1 MRVAVTN
8 DNIVEGDETF
18 SMSLNIPSSLA
29 PRIIT
34 GLVHSATGIII
45 DSSGKINSYLVTS
58 CFKINDSYQS
68 EVYTNTIHWFRSHK
82 ICDSNIGISK
92 WTIQ

>member
-1 MRVAVTN
+1 MN

-18 SMSLNIPSSLA
+18 SMSLNIPSSLG

-45 DSSGKINSYLVTS
+45 DSSGKINS
-58 CFKINDSYQS
+58 
-68 EVYTNTIHWFRSHK
+68 
-82 ICDSNIGISK
+82 
-92 WTIQ
+92 